1 MGAIKNKL
9 IDWKNRLKDRHM
21 LSIIVVLFTIIVV
34 LAIYIYKKQTEYR
47 QASENAYNMA
57 FYEVVDY
64 VQNVE
69 VFLAKSLITNSPES
83 SAESLANVWREANLA
98 MGYLSQLPINSN
110 ELENTS
116 KFLNQVSEY
125 SYSLYRKNLKDEE
138 LSEEDMKNLKNLH
151 EYSVE

>member
-21 LSIIVVLFTIIVV
+21 LSIIVVLFTIIAVM
-34 LAIYIYKKQTEYR
+34 AIYIYKKQTEYR

-64 VQNVE
+64 IQNVE
-69 VFLAKSLITNSPES
+69 VFLAKSLITNSPAS
-83 SAESLANVWREANLA
+83 SAESLTNVWREANLA
-98 MGYLSQLPINSN
+98 MGQLAQLPINSH
-110 ELENTS
+110 ELEKTS

-125 SYSLYRKNLKDEE
+125 SYSLYTKNLKEEKETDED
-138 LSEEDMKNLKNLH
+138 LKNLKELH
-151 EYSVE
+151 

>member
-1 MGAIKNKL
+1 MGTIKNKL

-21 LSIIVVLFTIIVV
+21 LSIVVVLFTIIII

-69 VFLAKSLITNSPES
+69 VFLAKSLITNSPAS
-83 SAESLANVWREANLA
+83 SA
-98 MGYLSQLPINSN
+98 
-110 ELENTS
+110 
-116 KFLNQVSEY
+116 
-125 SYSLYRKNLKDEE
+125 
-138 LSEEDMKNLKNLH
+138 
-151 EYSVE
+151 